1 MQQHDKQS
9 GMTEASVWRLITR
22 GTWYVLAAA
31 AVVVILLQVRSVV
44 VQAIIAMIISAAVTP
59 IVDAI
64 ILSRMVRG
72 WRWKPGRAPFV
83 LALYFV
89 LAVIALV
96 LAVVLAG
103 TIQQQLAGMQDM
115 LPQDAGEVQQLM
127 ATSLPSNLSPDV
139 QATLTELAG
148 RVFGL
153 VETFVSGL
161 VGAVGA
167 ILGETLSLFFV
178 LILAVY
184 FAADGERIQRYL
196 LDFVPAPQLP
206 RAARVMDLSGR
217 RLGAWVRGQ
226 VIVCTI
232 VGVLFALGL
241 AVIGVPFALLLGFV
255 AFVGEFI
262 PLVGPFISSIPAIAV
277 AFVAGGVPL
286 GVVTAIFCLVV
297 EQLEG
302 DLIVP
307 RIMGSATSI
316 HPVAVLLAI
325 LAGAQLGGAT
335 GALLAVPV
343 AGFIAVVVDE
353 VRLTHVS
360 VAQAEDGR
368 IAEPTHVARDP

>member
-1 MQQHDKQS
+1 MQHDTRRAI
-9 GMTEASVWRLITR
+9 TEASVWRLITR

-64 ILSRMVRG
+64 ILSRVVRD

-83 LALYFV
+83 LALYLV
-89 LAVIALV
+89 LGVIALV

-103 TIQQQLAGMQDM
+103 TIQQQLAGMQDL
-115 LPQDAGEVQQLM
+115 LPQDAAEVEQVM
-127 ATSLPSNLSPDV
+127 ATSLPSNVPPDV

-153 VETFVSGL
+153 VESFVSGL
-161 VGAVGA
+161 VGAIAA

-206 RAARVMDLSGR
+206 QAARVMDLSGR

-232 VGVLFALGL
+232 VGALFAVGL
-241 AVIGVPFALLLGFV
+241 AIIGVPFALLLGFV

-262 PLVGPFISSIPAIAV
+262 PLVGPFISSIPAVAV
-277 AFVAGGVPL
+277 AFLAGGVRL

-353 VRLTHVS
+353 VRLTRGL
-360 VAQAEDGR
+360 ATPTEDGR